1 MRVEYLSVIHKTEPI
16 CRVMI
21 EGKMKILEKYSE
33 IIPNEIRSL
42 IGFKS

>member
-1 MRVEYLSVIHKTEPI
+1 
-16 CRVMI
+16 MI
-21 EGKMKILEKYSE
+21 EGKNEKILEKYSE